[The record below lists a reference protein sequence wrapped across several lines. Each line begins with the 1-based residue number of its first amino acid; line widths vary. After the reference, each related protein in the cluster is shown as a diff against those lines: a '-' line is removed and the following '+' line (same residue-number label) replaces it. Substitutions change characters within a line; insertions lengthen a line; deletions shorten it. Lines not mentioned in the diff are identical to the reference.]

1 MHICIY
7 IHTGDEGGVV
17 DEVDVVEGGWDDA
30 FFADM
35 LADERA
41 HVQHTSSAYVDDAS
55 FADMLADEGAK
66 QHSPQTVT
74 APPPAHFGA
83 SHTPK
88 AGLVRGDELA
98 GDVGVCGWDDAF
110 FADML
115 SHEQGA
121 LSMQPYAT
129 GVCGFRY

>member
-1 MHICIY
+1 MY
-7 IHTGDEGGVV
+7 IHTGDEGGVM

-41 HVQHTSSAYVDDAS
+41 YVQHTSSAYVQHTSAYVDNAS

-66 QHSPQTVT
+66 QHSPQSVT

-88 AGLVRGDELA
+88 AGFVGGDELA
-98 GDVGVCGWDDAF
+98 GEVGGWDDAF

-121 LSMQPYAT
+121 LSMRP
-129 GVCGFRY
+129 